1 MDKGFIIFKPYS
13 INEKRGIHKW
23 MFILLNACF
32 TCQNV
37 SLNLHERPTLYI
49 YPRLIPQELQDYDY
63 KYR

>member
-1 MDKGFIIFKPYS
+1 
-13 INEKRGIHKW
+13 
-23 MFILLNACF
+23 MFILLNTSF

>member
-1 MDKGFIIFKPYS
+1 
-13 INEKRGIHKW
+13 
-23 MFILLNACF
+23 MFILLNASF

-49 YPRLIPQELQDYDY
+49 NPRLIPQELQDYDY